1 MLPFLFS
8 PPFRKVNEDDQLYLT
23 YLQHKAAFH
32 TGTSQRPLLGFLL
45 WFVQFC
51 RQKKNYVVRLF
62 RWCTVHRG
70 GGLRGVIDAHR
81 EAWLRGLMH
90 SDSAMG
96 SIPRSFL
103 KIEYLGKIVTKFE
116 NTLICLSGAQWFES
130 WKYSGKKSPNTPLKS
145 FNTLRK
151 SNKMS
156 YPVYFVI
163 FVN

>member
-1 MLPFLFS
+1 MTSCTWPICNTRLPFTQEHLKDLYWDFCCDLSNFADKKKLRRPPLSVMYCTPRRRS
-8 PPFRKVNEDDQLYLT
+8 PRCD
-23 YLQHKAAFH
+23 
-32 TGTSQRPLLGFLL
+32 
-45 WFVQFC
+45 
-51 RQKKNYVVRLF
+51 
-62 RWCTVHRG
+62 WCTPRS
-70 GGLRGVIDAHR
+70 LTPRFDA
-81 EAWLRGLMH
+81 L
-90 SDSAMG
+90 AMG

-116 NTLICLSGAQWFES
+116 NTVICLSGAQWFES

>member
-1 MLPFLFS
+1 MTSCTWPICNTRLPFTQEHL
-8 PPFRKVNEDDQLYLT
+8 KDLYWDFCCDLSNFAD
-23 YLQHKAAFH
+23 KKKI
-32 TGTSQRPLLGFLL
+32 TSSASFGDVLYTAES
-45 WFVQFC
+45 VSA
-51 RQKKNYVVRLF
+51 V
-62 RWCTVHRG
+62 WCTPRS
-70 GGLRGVIDAHR
+70 LNPRFDA
-81 EAWLRGLMH
+81 L
-90 SDSAMG
+90 AMG

-163 FVN
+163 FVD

>member
-1 MLPFLFS
+1 MTSCTWPICNTRLPFTQEHL
-8 PPFRKVNEDDQLYLT
+8 KDLY
-23 YLQHKAAFH
+23 
-32 TGTSQRPLLGFLL
+32 
-45 WFVQFC
+45 WDFC
-51 RQKKNYVVRLF
+51 CDLSNFADKKNYVVRLF

-163 FVN
+163 FVD